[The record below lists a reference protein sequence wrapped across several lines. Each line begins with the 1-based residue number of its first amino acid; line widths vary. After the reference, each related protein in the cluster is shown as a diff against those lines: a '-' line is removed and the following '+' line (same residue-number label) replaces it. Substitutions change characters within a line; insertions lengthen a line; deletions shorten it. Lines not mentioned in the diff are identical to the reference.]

1 MFICYFLN
9 PIAILNHRTQMEKV
23 TVDPT
28 EVACMEAES
37 YNVVERDGVNL
48 LAHIGLCQGSLMP
61 LCHCFKSALGVTC
74 YCLGV

>member
-1 MFICYFLN
+1 MFICYFPN

-37 YNVVERDGVNL
+37 YNVVERDGTVGTNWIVSRKPN
-48 LAHIGLCQGSLMP
+48 AAMP
-61 LCHCFKSALGVTC
+61 LF
-74 YCLGV
+74 